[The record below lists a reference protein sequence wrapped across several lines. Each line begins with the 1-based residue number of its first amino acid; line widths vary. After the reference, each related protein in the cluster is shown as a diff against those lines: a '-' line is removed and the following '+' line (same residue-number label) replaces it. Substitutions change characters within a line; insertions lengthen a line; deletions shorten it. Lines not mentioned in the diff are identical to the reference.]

1 MPNDSQFTFE
11 ISLSVLNHLGRNL
24 YRSFITVL
32 GEAISNSWDADAENV
47 WLYINREENYLVI
60 KDDGDGMT
68 ADDFQNKFLKIGY
81 SKRKEGKTRSKKE
94 RPYIGRKGIGKL
106 AMLSCADKISVISKT
121 ENSDYIGGIVDN
133 SGLDEAINQ
142 DLTPQEYALGT
153 LEEQVFSNYIENHS
167 KGTIVYFSSLKEG
180 IKNTID
186 YLKYAIALYFRFSLI
201 DSDFSIYLNGE
212 KITMEDL
219 DKLADRT
226 QFLWIINSLEDPYIN
241 RLNDEFN
248 ILEEETLEIDA
259 DIIGFIASVE
269 KPTHLKVLET
279 EEKASIDLFVNGRLR
294 ERDIIKHIPT
304 ARVPE
309 NYLYGQ
315 IHYDNLDDE
324 NDRFATSREGIRA
337 DDPKYEMLLETL
349 KTKVINK
356 IIDQWDKWRR
366 MHRKPGDSENKS
378 IRPKERKAEELFNET
393 IEEYTTPT
401 GDQDAEIPTAGDT
414 TLKDF
419 NMYKR
424 KVEEWV
430 DELRNDAKFNIP
442 AYVDC
447 FLSENIVRKYI
458 TAGQIPLTEPAK
470 SEIEEWRGRERDRK
484 KAANISFDLRQY
496 NDDLSYLG
504 MDFLAKIVE
513 GNSSNQNTTSL
524 VRDAADF
531 KPMRNAVVHT
541 ALLTDIA
548 KDRLTLVYENIK
560 GRIRRLLFGG

>member
-24 YRSFITVL
+24 YRSFITIL

-47 WLYINREENYLVI
+47 WIYINREENYLVV

-81 SKRKEGKTRSKKE
+81 SKRKEGKTRSEKE

-121 ENSDYIGGIVDN
+121 ENSDYIGGTIDN

-153 LEEQVFSNYIENHS
+153 WEEQVFSNYIENHS
-167 KGTIVYFSSLKEG
+167 KGTIVYFDSLKEG

-186 YLKYAIALYFRFSLI
+186 YLKYAIALYFRFSLV
-201 DSDFSIYLNGE
+201 DSDFNIYLNGE
-212 KITMEDL
+212 KITIENL

-226 QFLWIINSLEDPYIN
+226 QFLWIINGLEDPYIN

-248 ILEEETLEIDA
+248 ILEEETLEIDG
-259 DIIGFIASVE
+259 DINGFIASVE
-269 KPTHLKVLET
+269 KPTHLKVLGI

-324 NDRFATSREGIRA
+324 NDRFATSREGIKA
-337 DDPKYEMLLETL
+337 DDPKYEMLLGLL
-349 KTKVINK
+349 KKQVINK
-356 IIDQWDKWRR
+356 IIDQWDEWRR
-366 MHRKPGDSENKS
+366 MHRESGDSENKS
-378 IRPKERKAEELFNET
+378 ITPKERRARELFNVVSH
-393 IEEYTTPT
+393 EYSLP
-401 GDQDAEIPTAGDT
+401 
-414 TLKDF
+414 K
-419 NMYKR
+419 N
-424 KVEEWV
+424 
-430 DELRNDAKFNIP
+430 
-442 AYVDC
+442 
-447 FLSENIVRKYI
+447 SENKGKVDRWVSGLADDAQFNFSSYAECFVSENLIRKYI
-458 TAGQIPLTEPAK
+458 DDKCIELSEEAIGEIDKMK
-470 SEIEEWRGRERDRK
+470 SKENNNKNTG
-484 KAANISFDLRQY
+484 NISIDIRRPE
-496 NDDLSYLG
+496 NDLSYLS
-504 MDFLAKIVE
+504 MDALANLVDKEDLIKKA
-513 GNSSNQNTTSL
+513 SL
-524 VRDAADF
+524 SRDAREY
-531 KPMRNAVVHT
+531 KPIRDALAHT
-541 ALLTDIA
+541 ALLTDLA
-548 KDRLTLVYENIK
+548 KNKLTTVYENIK
-560 GRIRRLLFGG
+560 ERVRTLLSGK

>member
-47 WLYINREENYLVI
+47 WIYVNREENYLVI

-81 SKRKEGKTRSKKE
+81 SKRKEGKIRSEKK

-121 ENSDYIGGIVDN
+121 ENSDYIGGTIDN
-133 SGLDEAINQ
+133 SDLDEAINQ
-142 DLTPQEYALGT
+142 DLTPQEYPLGIY
-153 LEEQVFSNYIENHS
+153 EEQIFSDYIENHS
-167 KGTIVYFSSLKEG
+167 KGTIVYFDGLKEG
-180 IKNTID
+180 IRNTID

-201 DSDFSIYLNGE
+201 DSKFNIYLNE
-212 KITMEDL
+212 EPITIQHL

-226 QFLWIINSLEDPYIN
+226 QFLWIINSLKDPYVN
-241 RLNDEFN
+241 RLSDEFN
-248 ILEEETLEIDA
+248 ILEEETLEIDVN
-259 DIIGFIASVE
+259 IKGFIASVE
-269 KPTHLKVLET
+269 KPTHLKILGT

-315 IHYDNLDDE
+315 IHYDILDDE
-324 NDRFATSREGIRA
+324 NDRFATSREGIKA
-337 DDPKYEMLLETL
+337 DDPKYEMLLDTL
-349 KTKVINK
+349 KKQVINK
-356 IIDQWDKWRR
+356 IIDQWDELRR
-366 MHRKPGDSENKS
+366 LHRKPGDSENKS
-378 IRPKERKAEELFNET
+378 ILPKERKAEELFNET

-401 GDQDAEIPTAGDT
+401 DDSDMPPI
-414 TLKDF
+414 DF
-419 NMYKR
+419 TRYKR
-424 KVEEWV
+424 KVEKWAE
-430 DELRNDAKFNIP
+430 ELRNDAMFNIP

-458 TAGQIPLTEPAK
+458 KAENIPLTEPAIT
-470 SEIEEWRGRERDRK
+470 EITQWRDREQRRK
-484 KAANISFDLRQY
+484 EEANISFDLRQY

-504 MDFLAKIVE
+504 MDFLAKVVE
-513 GNSSNQNTTSL
+513 GNGSNQNTTSL
-524 VRDAADF
+524 VRDAIDF
-531 KPMRNAVVHT
+531 KPMRNAVGHT
-541 ALLTDIA
+541 ALLTDTA
-548 KDRLTLVYENIK
+548 KQRLTLVYENIK
-560 GRIRRLLFGG
+560 GRIKRLLSVE